1 MRESSDRDVA
11 RPREEPTHEQVLG
24 VMDSSRGYS
33 VADLLTEL
41 DGEGIETNRWT
52 VRERLEDL
60 ANEGRVRRV
69 DHENGSVTY
78 QLPYHGLNPDTAEL
92 VEAHADHADL
102 DFETALEEL
111 VRAGA
116 DALDTDDSE
125 N

>member
-1 MRESSDRDVA
+1 MADPSDRDVA
-11 RPREEPTHEQVLG
+11 RPREEPTHEQVLA

-33 VADLLTEL
+33 VADLLAEL
-41 DGEGIETNRWT
+41 NNKEVETNRWT

-60 ANEGRVRRV
+60 ADDGRVRRV

-78 QLPYHGLNPDTAEL
+78 RLPHHGLGPELAEL
-92 VEAHADHADL
+92 VESHADRSSL
-102 DFETALEEL
+102 DFETALREL